1 MTIELGSQHGMDK
14 SNPEAYLLLARIAL
28 DRDRHG
34 AASSSLEEALS
45 HDFTI
50 RQRPIYHIIKA
61 KILKGAGDLNEVQK
75 VLEGAMKQYS
85 GKTKSS
91 VHVSL
96 HDRASLYT
104 QLAEVYSELNNA
116 NKAQETIK
124 EAMRIFR

>member
-1 MTIELGSQHGMDK
+1 MDK

-61 KILKGAGDLNEVQK
+61 RILKGSGDLNEVQK

-85 GKTKSS
+85 GKKKSTA

-104 QLAEVYSELNNA
+104 QLAEVYSELHNA
-116 NKAQETIK
+116 TKAQDIIK